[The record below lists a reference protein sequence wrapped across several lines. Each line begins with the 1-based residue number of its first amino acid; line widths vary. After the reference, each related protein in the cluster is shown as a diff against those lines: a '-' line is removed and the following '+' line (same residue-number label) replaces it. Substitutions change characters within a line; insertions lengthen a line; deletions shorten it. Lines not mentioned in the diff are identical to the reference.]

1 MALLDQSFK
10 MNSPE
15 LNRIEKKH
23 GTLTPCD
30 PASDFASRFFFNIP
44 GTPGSWELLLAF
56 WLFLVPSLYLP
67 SASCAI
73 DPGQLLFILSV

>member
-1 MALLDQSFK
+1 MEPQ
-10 MNSPE
+10 PPV
-15 LNRIEKKH
+15 IPPV
-23 GTLTPCD
+23 TLPVEI
-30 PASDFASRFFFNIP
+30 FFNIP

-56 WLFLVPSLYLP
+56 WLFLVQSLYLP